1 MASKRGRPY
10 LKKESLFKV
19 KQSKSKSNNKIKAII
34 EEKVIIKRKKSLF
47 KAIIKGSL
55 FKVRDRT

>member
-34 EEKVIIKRKKSLF
+34 KERVIIKRKKSLF
-47 KAIIKGSL
+47 RIIIKESL
-55 FKVRDRT
+55 FRVEDRI

>member
-34 EEKVIIKRKKSLF
+34 EEKVIIKRKKSLL